1 MNINQYFGIGS
12 YHGLGYYKGIVS
24 ARLPERPDY
33 GEEVRDNEYYAEK
46 YYSRFMRIWSM
57 IEYGELK
64 FDSKREEDA
73 AWYAMLDA
81 MNRYKERL
89 DYFHERKRHA

>member
-12 YHGLGYYKGIVS
+12 YNGLGYYKGVVS

-46 YYSRFMRIWSM
+46 YYDRFCQIWHM
-57 IEYGELK
+57 IDCKQLK
-64 FDSKREEDA
+64 FDSQREENE

-81 MNRYKERL
+81 MNRYKERM
-89 DYFHERKRHA
+89 DYFHERKRRA